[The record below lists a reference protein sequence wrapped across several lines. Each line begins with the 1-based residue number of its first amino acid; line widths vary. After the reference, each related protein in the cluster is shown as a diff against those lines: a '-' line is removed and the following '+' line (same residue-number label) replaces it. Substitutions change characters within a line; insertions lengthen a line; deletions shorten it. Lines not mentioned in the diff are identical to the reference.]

1 MQLSDYCIPKC
12 SLLEARIS
20 TPQYWVI
27 DAIDEC
33 SKYQELFT
41 LIKGIQLSFPLRI
54 FITSRK
60 IPELQRIHRSL
71 EASVSITCIEV
82 SAEDSTSDIDCYI
95 QERVRNLAND
105 LVGGKIDIAK
115 TLLRKSNTCFL
126 WVRLVL
132 DELEKVY
139 TTESI
144 TQILQSIPEGMVP
157 YYERTVRTMA
167 ENTLEKHV
175 ARAVLVWVVAS
186 SRNLFIS
193 ELSNA
198 LKLDINTVLPS
209 AKSAVEGLC
218 GQLIFVDHQ
227 SGMVSLVHTTVREFL
242 LSESAG
248 EFYISK
254 PRAHERIA
262 LTCLKLLSSGEMKP
276 PRSQR
281 MLSQARKNQE
291 LSPLTNYAITQFS
304 EHVYSASAETD
315 DILIALDLFLKTN
328 ILSWIERVAQMGD
341 LYPLI
346 RVSKNLK
353 GYLDRRA
360 KYISPLSSQVQIVDS
375 WSTDLSRIATKFGSA
390 LLQDPSSIYFVI
402 PPFCPL
408 DSTIYKQFA
417 KRPGPLGLSVV
428 GHKENAWDDCVAS
441 VNFGEDSIAAAVS
454 CGENLIAVGMESG
467 DINLFNR
474 RSCQKDSEIH
484 QKHPIDLIHFTDSSI
499 AACTTRSVV
508 LMDRM
513 GKTIWQIRLRF
524 RRILLTSSPNAVI
537 AVSQHG
543 HVLKWDLST
552 GALLG
557 EQVFAYTSPDDDG
570 DNEPAVKA
578 PDVASLSADME
589 TLALA
594 YRWGTVCIFEV
605 ASGEVI
611 AWPRDKYNR
620 LAPVLLFNPN
630 PNISLLLII
639 YTDHE
644 LALYETDTGALVSA
658 QETSSTAGILSAS
671 CSPDGRTLATV
682 DKQGVLQIWDFESL
696 SLLYHVLSPATSF
709 RILNFVSD
717 GSSVVDVTDSGMRI
731 WNPATLIRKNIEEDQ
746 SISDDALY
754 LTATEGEYE
763 TRRVSKITALCVH
776 PSLPVVFAGKHT
788 GQVIAFDTKT
798 GLQSAVLYT
807 HPHSAFVSGVAISQN
822 GVMASSDVN
831 CVVQVYNLKQ
841 ALSPAHLY
849 TYSAA
854 GIKGRIKQLCFSTR
868 GDYLLVAT
876 TQSDQVYSMKN
887 GSCVGSLQFEHGERK
902 VWRWLQLP
910 SPLKQSEQFALIHD
924 HILTKFSAS
933 AFPLKIDDTEAD
945 IHYDVGEGN
954 DETDINSAI
963 IHPETQTLVL
973 DVRYASGYV
982 SSSSMF
988 LFDLSKMTLLSDLL
1002 PKYCKHFIG
1011 VIERTRSFI
1020 FLHQNSWLCSIDIA
1034 NLALGRYIQHFYVPN
1049 EYMSVRHEVLP
1060 VRTADD
1066 NVVFCLH
1073 GELAV
1078 VINGLIFRET
1088 KALEFQCTV

>member
-1 MQLSDYCIPKC
+1 M
-12 SLLEARIS
+12 
-20 TPQYWVI
+20 
-27 DAIDEC
+27 
-33 SKYQELFT
+33 
-41 LIKGIQLSFPLRI
+41 
-54 FITSRK
+54 
-60 IPELQRIHRSL
+60 
-71 EASVSITCIEV
+71 TCIEV
-82 SAEDSTSDIDCYI
+82 SAEDSTSDIDCYV
-95 QERVRNLAND
+95 QERVKNLAND
-105 LVGGKIDIAK
+105 LVGGKKDIAE
-115 TLLRKSNTCFL
+115 TLLRRSNTCFL

-139 TTESI
+139 TAESI

-157 YYERTVRTMA
+157 YYERTVRAMA

-175 ARAVLVWVVAS
+175 ARAVLIWVVAS
-186 SRNLFIS
+186 SRNLFIP

-198 LKLDINTVLPS
+198 LKSDINTVLPS

-248 EFYISK
+248 EFYVSK

-262 LTCLKLLSSGEMKP
+262 LTCLKLLSGGEMKP
-276 PRSQR
+276 PRSHR
-281 MLSQARKNQE
+281 MLSQTRKNLE
-291 LSPLTNYAITQFS
+291 PSPLMNYAITQFS

-315 DILIALDLFLKTN
+315 EILLALDLFLKTN

-341 LYPLI
+341 LHHLI

-360 KYISPLSSQVQIVDS
+360 KYISPLSNQVQIVDS

-390 LLQDPSSIYFVI
+390 LLQDPSSIYFII

-408 DSTIYKQFA
+408 SSAIYRQFA
-417 KRPGPLGLSVV
+417 KRPGPSGLSVV

-467 DINLFNR
+467 DINFFNR
-474 RSCQKDSEIH
+474 KSCQKEGMIH
-484 QKHPIDLIHFTDSSI
+484 QKHPIDLIHFTNRSI
-499 AACTTRSVV
+499 AACTTKSVF
-508 LMDRM
+508 LMDRI
-513 GKTIWQIRLRF
+513 GNTIWQIRLRF
-524 RRILLTSSPNAVI
+524 RCILLTSSANAVI

-543 HVLKWDLST
+543 HVLKWDIST
-552 GALLG
+552 GTLLG
-557 EQVFAYTSPDDDG
+557 DQAFAYNSPDDDG
-570 DNEPAVKA
+570 NKEPSVKA

-605 ASGEVI
+605 ESGEVI
-611 AWPRDKYNR
+611 AWPRDEYNR

-639 YTDHE
+639 YTDHG
-644 LALYETDTGALVSA
+644 LALYEIDSGALVSA

-709 RILNFVSD
+709 RIIDFVSD

-731 WNPATLIRKNIEEDQ
+731 WNPATLVRKNIEEDQ

-754 LTATEGEYE
+754 LAATEGEYE
-763 TRRVSKITALCVH
+763 ARRVSKITALCAH
-776 PSLPVVFAGKHT
+776 PSLPIVLAGKHN

-798 GLQSAVLYT
+798 GLQIMVLYT
-807 HPHSAFVSGVAISQN
+807 HIHGALVSGLAVSQN
-822 GVMASSDVN
+822 SIVASSDVN
-831 CVVQVYNLKQ
+831 CVIQVWDLKQ
-841 ALSPAHLY
+841 DLSPVHLY

-854 GIKGRIKQLCFSTR
+854 QSKGRIKQLCFSTR

-876 TQSDQVYSMKN
+876 TQADRVYSMTG
-887 GSCVGSLQFEHGERK
+887 GSCVGSLHFEHDERK
-902 VWRWLQLP
+902 VWRWLQVP
-910 SPLKQSEQFALIHD
+910 SPVNQSEQFALIHD
-924 HILTKFSAS
+924 HILTEFSAS
-933 AFPLKIDDTEAD
+933 DFPSKIDSLEAD
-945 IHYDVGEGN
+945 IHYDVGKGN
-954 DETDINSAI
+954 DETEINSAI
-963 IHPETQTLVL
+963 IDPETQTLVL
-973 DVRYASGYV
+973 DVRYASGYI

-1011 VIERTRSFI
+1011 VSERTRSLI
-1020 FLHQNSWLCSIDIA
+1020 FLHQNSWLCSV
-1034 NLALGRYIQHFYVPN
+1034 NLANHVPGRYTQHFYVPD
-1049 EYMSVRHEVLP
+1049 EYTSLRHEVLP
-1060 VRTADD
+1060 VRTPDD
-1066 NVVFCLH
+1066 SVVFCLH

-1078 VINGLIFRET
+1078 VMNGLNMKEM
-1088 KALEFQCTV
+1088 KAFE

>member
-1 MQLSDYCIPKC
+1 MPRC
-12 SLLEARIS
+12 SLLEARIT

-41 LIKGIQLSFPLRI
+41 LVKGIQLSFPLRI
-54 FITSRK
+54 FFTSRK
-60 IPELQRIHRSL
+60 VPELQRIHRSL

-82 SAEDSTSDIDCYI
+82 SAEDSTSDIECYI
-95 QERVRNLAND
+95 QERVGNLTDD
-105 LVGGKIDIAK
+105 LVGDKKDIAE
-115 TLLRKSNTCFL
+115 TLLRRSNTCFL
-126 WVRLVL
+126 WVKLVL

-144 TQILQSIPEGMVP
+144 ARIIQSIPEGMVP
-157 YYERTVRTMA
+157 YYGRTVKAMA

-175 ARAVLVWVVAS
+175 AKAVLLWVVGS
-186 SRNLFIS
+186 SRKLSIP

-198 LKLDINTVLPS
+198 LNLDISTVLPS

-227 SGMVSLVHTTVREFL
+227 SGMVSLVHTTAREFL
-242 LSESAG
+242 LSKSAG
-248 EFYISK
+248 EFYISR

-262 LTCLKLLSSGEMKP
+262 LACLKLLSSGEMKP

-281 MLSQARKNQE
+281 MLSQARKNLE

-315 DILIALDLFLKTN
+315 EILLALEIFFKTN
-328 ILSWIERVAQMGD
+328 ILSWIERVAQMHD

-346 RVSKNLK
+346 RLSKNLK

-360 KYISPLSSQVQIVDS
+360 KYISPLSNQVQLVDN
-375 WSTDLSRIATKFGSA
+375 WSTDLSRIATNFGSA
-390 LLQDPSSIYFVI
+390 LLHDPSSIYFII

-408 DSTIYKQFA
+408 DSAIYKQFA
-417 KRPGPLGLSVV
+417 KRPGPSGLSVA
-428 GHKENAWDDCVAS
+428 GHKEKAWDDCIAS
-441 VNFGEDSIAAAVS
+441 VNFGEDTIAAAVS

-467 DINLFNR
+467 DINFFNR
-474 RSCQKDSEIH
+474 KSCQKEGVIH
-484 QKHPIDLIHFTDSSI
+484 QKHPIDLVHFTDRSI
-499 AACTTRSVV
+499 VASTTRSVL
-508 LMDRM
+508 LMDRI
-513 GKTIWQIRLRF
+513 GNTIWQFRLRF
-524 RRILLTSSPNAVI
+524 RCILLTSSANSII

-543 HVLKWDLST
+543 HVLKWDIST
-552 GALLG
+552 GTLL
-557 EQVFAYTSPDDDG
+557 VDRAFAYASPDDDS
-570 DNEPAVKA
+570 DNESMVKA

-605 ASGEVI
+605 ESGEVI

-644 LALYETDTGALVSA
+644 LALYETDTGVLVSA
-658 QETSSTAGILSAS
+658 QETSSSAGILSAS

-709 RILNFVSD
+709 RMINFVSD
-717 GSSVVDVTDSGMRI
+717 GSSVVDVIDSGMRI
-731 WNPATLIRKNIEEDQ
+731 WIPAALVRKNIEEDQ
-746 SISDDALY
+746 SISDDALH
-754 LTATEGEYE
+754 LAATEGEYE
-763 TRRVSKITALCVH
+763 TRRVSKITALCAH
-776 PSLPVVFAGKHT
+776 HSLPIVFAGKHN

-798 GLQSAVLYT
+798 GQQIAVLYT
-807 HPHSAFVSGVAISQN
+807 HPHSAYVSWLAVSQN
-822 GVMASSDVN
+822 NMMASSDVN
-831 CVVQVYNLKQ
+831 CIIKVWNLKP

-854 GIKGRIKQLCFSTR
+854 HIKGRIKQLCFSAR

-876 TQSDQVYSMKN
+876 AQSDQVYSMSD
-887 GSCVGSLQFEHGERK
+887 GSCVGSLQFEQSERK
-902 VWRWLQLP
+902 VSRWLQVP
-910 SPLKQSEQFALIHD
+910 SLLKQSEQFALIHN
-924 HILTKFSAS
+924 HRLTKFSAS
-933 AFPLKIDDTEAD
+933 AFPSKIDGFEFN
-945 IHYDVGEGN
+945 INYDVGEGN
-954 DETDINSAI
+954 DEIDINSAI
-963 IHPETQTLVL
+963 IRPETQTLIL

-988 LFDLSKMTLLSDLL
+988 LFDLGKMTPPSNVL
-1002 PKYCKHFIG
+1002 PKFCRHLIG
-1011 VIERTRSFI
+1011 VGERTRSLL
-1020 FLHQNSWLCSIDIA
+1020 FLHQNSWLCSINIA
-1034 NLALGRYIQHFYVPN
+1034 NVAPAYYTQHFYVPDQ
-1049 EYMSVRHEVLP
+1049 YMSVRHEVLP
-1060 VRTADD
+1060 VATSDD
-1066 NVVFCLH
+1066 NVVFCLD

-1078 VINGLIFRET
+1078 VINGLNFREM
-1088 KALEFQCTV
+1088 KAFE

>member
-1 MQLSDYCIPKC
+1 M
-12 SLLEARIS
+12 
-20 TPQYWVI
+20 I

-82 SAEDSTSDIDCYI
+82 PAEDSTSDIDCYI
-95 QERVRNLAND
+95 QERVKNLAND
-105 LVGGKIDIAK
+105 LVGGKKDIAE
-115 TLLRKSNTCFL
+115 TLLRRSNTCFL

-139 TTESI
+139 TAESI

-157 YYERTVRTMA
+157 YYERTVRAMA

-186 SRNLFIS
+186 SRNLFIP

-198 LKLDINTVLPS
+198 LKSDINTLLPS
-209 AKSAVEGLC
+209 AKNAVEGLC
-218 GQLIFVDHQ
+218 GQLIFVNHQ

-248 EFYISK
+248 EFYVSK

-262 LTCLKLLSSGEMKP
+262 LTCLRLLSSGEMKP
-276 PRSQR
+276 PRSHR
-281 MLSQARKNQE
+281 MLSQARKNLE
-291 LSPLTNYAITQFS
+291 PSPLMNYAITQFS

-315 DILIALDLFLKTN
+315 DILLALDLFLKTN

-341 LYPLI
+341 LYHLI

-360 KYISPLSSQVQIVDS
+360 KYISPLSNQVQIVDS
-375 WSTDLSRIATKFGSA
+375 WSTDLSRIATNFGSA
-390 LLQDPSSIYFVI
+390 LLQDPSSIYFII

-408 DSTIYKQFA
+408 SSAIFRQFA
-417 KRPGPLGLSVV
+417 KRPGPSGLSVV

-441 VNFGEDSIAAAVS
+441 LNFGEDSIAAAVS

-467 DINLFNR
+467 DINFFNR
-474 RSCQKDSEIH
+474 KSCQKEGMIH
-484 QKHPIDLIHFTDSSI
+484 QKHPIDLIHFTNRSI
-499 AACTTRSVV
+499 AVCTTKSVV

-513 GKTIWQIRLRF
+513 GNKIWQIRLRF
-524 RRILLTSSPNAVI
+524 RCILLTSSANAVI

-543 HVLKWDLST
+543 HVLKWDIST
-552 GALLG
+552 GTLLG
-557 EQVFAYTSPDDDG
+557 DQAFAYTSPDDDS
-570 DNEPAVKA
+570 NKEPSVKA

-605 ASGEVI
+605 ESGEVI
-611 AWPRDKYNR
+611 AWPRDEYNR

-639 YTDHE
+639 YTDHG
-644 LALYETDTGALVSA
+644 LAVYETDSGALVSA

-709 RILNFVSD
+709 RIINFVSD
-717 GSSVVDVTDSGMRI
+717 GSSVVDVIDSGMRI
-731 WNPATLIRKNIEEDQ
+731 WNPATLVRKNIEDDQ

-754 LTATEGEYE
+754 LAATEGEYE
-763 TRRVSKITALCVH
+763 ARRVSKITALCAH
-776 PSLPVVFAGKHT
+776 PSLPIVLAGKHN
-788 GQVIAFDTKT
+788 GQVIAFDSKT
-798 GLQSAVLYT
+798 GLQIVVLYT
-807 HPHSAFVSGVAISQN
+807 HTHGAFVSGLAISQN
-822 GVMASSDVN
+822 GIVASSDVN
-831 CVVQVYNLKQ
+831 CVMQVWNLKQ
-841 ALSPAHLY
+841 DLSPAHLY

-854 GIKGRIKQLCFSTR
+854 QNKGRIKQLCFSTR

-876 TQSDQVYSMKN
+876 TQADQVYSMTG
-887 GSCVGSLQFEHGERK
+887 GSCVGSLQFEQGERK
-902 VWRWLQLP
+902 VWRWLQVP
-910 SPLKQSEQFALIHD
+910 SPVNQSEQFALIHD
-924 HILTKFSAS
+924 HMFTKFSAS
-933 AFPLKIDDTEAD
+933 AFPSKIDSLEAD

-954 DETDINSAI
+954 DETEINSAI
-963 IHPETQTLVL
+963 IDPETQTLVL
-973 DVRYASGYV
+973 DVRYASGYI

-988 LFDLSKMTLLSDLL
+988 LFDLRKMTLLSDLL
-1002 PKYCKHFIG
+1002 PKHCKHFIG
-1011 VIERTRSFI
+1011 VSERTRSLM
-1020 FLHQNSWLCSIDIA
+1020 FLHQNSWLCSI
-1034 NLALGRYIQHFYVPN
+1034 NLAKLVPGRYTQHFYVPD
-1049 EYMSVRHEVLP
+1049 EYISVRHEVLP
-1060 VRTADD
+1060 VRTPDD
-1066 NVVFCLH
+1066 SVVFCLH

-1078 VINGLIFRET
+1078 VMNGLNMKEM
-1088 KALEFQCTV
+1088 KAFE

>member
-1 MQLSDYCIPKC
+1 M
-12 SLLEARIS
+12 
-20 TPQYWVI
+20 I

-71 EASVSITCIEV
+71 EASVLIISIEV
-82 SAEDSTSDIDCYI
+82 SAEDSTSDINCYI
-95 QERVRNLAND
+95 QERVKNLAND
-105 LVGGKIDIAK
+105 LVGGKKNIAEI
-115 TLLRKSNTCFL
+115 LSQRSNTCFL

-157 YYERTVRTMA
+157 YYERTVRVMA
-167 ENTLEKHV
+167 ENTIEKHV
-175 ARAVLVWVVAS
+175 ARAVLAWTVAS
-186 SRNLFIS
+186 SRNLFIL

-218 GQLIFVDHQ
+218 GQLIFVDHR

-281 MLSQARKNQE
+281 MLSQARRNLE
-291 LSPLTNYAITQFS
+291 LSPLLNYAITQFS

-315 DILIALDLFLKTN
+315 EILLALDIFLKTN
-328 ILSWIERVAQMGD
+328 ILSWIEKVAQMGD

-360 KYISPLSSQVQIVDS
+360 KYISPLNNQVQIVDS
-375 WSTDLSRIATKFGSA
+375 WSTDLSRVATKFGSA
-390 LLQDPSSIYFVI
+390 LLQDPSSIFFMI

-408 DSTIYKQFA
+408 DSAIYKQFA
-417 KRPGPLGLSVV
+417 KRQGPLGLSVV

-441 VNFGEDSIAAAVS
+441 VNFGERSIAAAVS

-467 DINLFNR
+467 DINFFNR
-474 RSCQKDSEIH
+474 KSCQKEGVIH
-484 QKHPIDLIHFTDSSI
+484 QKHPVDLIHFTDRSV

-513 GKTIWQIRLRF
+513 GNIIWQIRLRF
-524 RRILLTSSPNAVI
+524 RCILLTSSANAIV

-543 HVLKWDLST
+543 HVLKWDITT
-552 GALLG
+552 GTLLG
-557 EQVFAYTSPDDDG
+557 DQVFAYTSPDDDG
-570 DNEPAVKA
+570 HSEPTVKA

-605 ASGEVI
+605 GSGEVI

-696 SLLYHVLSPATSF
+696 SLLYHVLTPATSF
-709 RILNFVSD
+709 RIIDFVSD
-717 GSSVVDVTDSGMRI
+717 GSSVVDVVDSGMRI
-731 WNPATLIRKNIEEDQ
+731 WNPATLVRKNIEEDQ
-746 SISDDALY
+746 SISDGALY
-754 LTATEGEYE
+754 LAATEGEYE
-763 TRRVSKITALCVH
+763 THRVSKITALCAH
-776 PSLPVVFAGKHT
+776 PSLPIVFAGKHN
-788 GQVIAFDTKT
+788 GQVIAFDSKT
-798 GLQSAVLYT
+798 GLQIAVLYI
-807 HPHSAFVSGVAISQN
+807 HSRGAFVSELAVSHN
-822 GVMASSDVN
+822 GILASGDAN
-831 CVVQVYNLKQ
+831 CVIQVWNLRQ

-854 GIKGRIKQLCFSTR
+854 TIKGRIKQLCFSTR

-876 TQSDQVYSMKN
+876 AQSDQVYSMKG
-887 GSCVGSLQFEHGERK
+887 GSCVGSLQFEHSERK
-902 VWRWLQLP
+902 VWRWLQVP
-910 SPLKQSEQFALIHD
+910 SPVNQFEQFALIHD
-924 HILTKFSAS
+924 HTITKFSAL
-933 AFPLKIDDTEAD
+933 AFPSKIDGFEAD

-963 IHPETQTLVL
+963 IHPETQTLAL
-973 DVRYASGYV
+973 DVSYASGYV

-988 LFDLSKMTLLSDLL
+988 LFDLSRMTLLSDLL
-1002 PKYCKHFIG
+1002 PKHCKHHIG
-1011 VIERTRSFI
+1011 VSERTRSLV
-1020 FLHQNSWLCSIDIA
+1020 FLHQNSWLCSINLT
-1034 NLALGRYIQHFYVPN
+1034 NLAPGRYTQHFYVPD
-1049 EYMSVRHEVLP
+1049 EYISVGHEVLP
-1060 VRTADD
+1060 VLTSDD

-1078 VINGLIFRET
+1078 VMNGLNFREM
-1088 KALEFQCTV
+1088 KSLE

>member
-1 MQLSDYCIPKC
+1 M
-12 SLLEARIS
+12 
-20 TPQYWVI
+20 I

-33 SKYQELFT
+33 SKYQELFA

-60 IPELQRIHRSL
+60 IPELQRIHRPL
-71 EASVSITCIEV
+71 EASVAITCIEV
-82 SAEDSTSDIDCYI
+82 SPDDSTGGIDCYI
-95 QERVRNLAND
+95 QERVKNLGND
-105 LVGGKIDIAK
+105 LVGSKKDIAE
-115 TLLRKSNTCFL
+115 TLLRRSSTCFL

-144 TQILQSIPEGMVP
+144 TQILRSIPEGMVP
-157 YYERTVRTMA
+157 YYERTVRAMA

-175 ARAVLVWVVAS
+175 ARSVLVWVVAS
-186 SRNLFIS
+186 SRNLYVP

-198 LKLDINTVLPS
+198 LKLDIDTVLPS

-218 GQLIFVDHQ
+218 GQLIFVDRQ
-227 SGMVSLVHTTVREFL
+227 SGMVRLVHATVREFL
-242 LSESAG
+242 LSKSAG

-281 MLSQARKNQE
+281 MLSQALKNLE
-291 LSPLTNYAITQFS
+291 LSSLMDYAVTQFS

-315 DILIALDLFLKTN
+315 EILLALDLFLKMN

-360 KYISPLSSQVQIVDS
+360 KYISPLSNQVQIVDS

-408 DSTIYKQFA
+408 DSAIYKQFA
-417 KRPGPLGLSVV
+417 KRPGPTALSVV
-428 GHKENAWDDCVAS
+428 GYKENAWDDCVAS

-474 RSCQKDSEIH
+474 RSCQKEGEIH
-484 QKHPIDLIHFTDSSI
+484 QKHPIDLIHFTDRSI

-513 GKTIWQIRLRF
+513 GKIIWQIRLRF
-524 RRILLTSSPNAVI
+524 RCILLTSSANAIV

-543 HVLKWDLST
+543 HVLKWDIST

-557 EQVFAYTSPDDDG
+557 DQVFAYTSPD
-570 DNEPAVKA
+570 NERDSGPTVKA
-578 PDVASLSADME
+578 PDVASLSPDME

-605 ASGEVI
+605 ESGEVI

-696 SLLYHVLSPATSF
+696 TLLYHVLSPATSF
-709 RILNFVSD
+709 RIISFVSD
-717 GSSVVDVTDSGMRI
+717 GSSVVDMIDSGMRI

-754 LTATEGEYE
+754 LAATEGEYE
-763 TRRVSKITALCVH
+763 TRRVSKITALCAHHSFAIV
-776 PSLPVVFAGKHT
+776 LAGKHN

-798 GLQSAVLYT
+798 GLQLAVLYT
-807 HPHSAFVSGVAISQN
+807 HPHGALISGLAVSQN
-822 GVMASSDVN
+822 GIIASSDVN
-831 CVVQVYNLKQ
+831 CVIQVWILKQ

-854 GIKGRIKQLCFSTR
+854 QIKGRVKQLCFSTC

-876 TQSDQVYSMKN
+876 TQSDQVYSMKV
-887 GSCVGSLQFEHGERK
+887 GSCVGSLQFEHGDRK
-902 VWRWLQLP
+902 VWRWLQVP
-910 SPLKQSEQFALIHD
+910 SPVKQSEQFALIHD
-924 HILTKFSAS
+924 HILSKFSAS
-933 AFPLKIDDTEAD
+933 AFPSKIDDFEAEL
-945 IHYDVGEGN
+945 HYDVGEGN
-954 DETDINSAI
+954 DETDIYSAI
-963 IHPETQTLVL
+963 IHPGTQTLIL
-973 DVRYASGYV
+973 DIRYASGYV

-988 LFDLSKMTLLSDLL
+988 LFDLNKMMLLSDIL
-1002 PKYCKHFIG
+1002 PKYCKHLIG
-1011 VIERTRSFI
+1011 VSERTRSVV
-1020 FLHQNSWLCSIDIA
+1020 FLHQNSWLCSINLA
-1034 NLALGRYIQHFYVPN
+1034 NLASGRYTQHFYVPD

-1060 VRTADD
+1060 VCTPDD

-1073 GELAV
+1073 GELAI
-1078 VINGLIFRET
+1078 VINGLNFRGRRP
-1088 KALEFQCTV
+1088 

>member
-1 MQLSDYCIPKC
+1 MQLSGYRILRC
-12 SLLEARIS
+12 SFLEARII

-33 SKYQELFT
+33 SKYQELFA

-60 IPELQRIHRSL
+60 IPEVQRIHRSL
-71 EASVSITCIEV
+71 EASVSMTCVEV

-95 QERVRNLAND
+95 QERVKNLAND
-105 LVGGKIDIAK
+105 LVGGQKDIAE
-115 TLLRKSNTCFL
+115 TLLRRSNTCFL

-139 TTESI
+139 TAESI

-157 YYERTVRTMA
+157 YYERTVKAMA
-167 ENTLEKHV
+167 ENSLEKHV
-175 ARAVLVWVVAS
+175 ARTVLVWVVAS
-186 SRNLFIS
+186 SRNLYIP

-227 SGMVSLVHTTVREFL
+227 SGMISLVHTTVREFL

-254 PRAHERIA
+254 PSAHERIA
-262 LTCLKLLSSGEMKP
+262 LTCLKLLSNGEMKP
-276 PRSQR
+276 PRSPR

-291 LSPLTNYAITQFS
+291 LSPLMNYAITQFS

-315 DILIALDLFLKTN
+315 EVLLALDLFLKTN
-328 ILSWIERVAQMGD
+328 VLSWIERVAQMGD

-390 LLQDPSSIYFVI
+390 LLQDPWSIYFVI

-408 DSTIYKQFA
+408 NSAVYKQFA
-417 KRPGPLGLSVV
+417 KRPGPSGLSVV

-467 DINLFNR
+467 DINFFNR
-474 RSCQKDSEIH
+474 KSGQKEGVIH
-484 QKHPIDLIHFTDSSI
+484 QKHPIDLIHFTDRSI
-499 AACTTRSVV
+499 VACTTRSVV

-513 GKTIWQIRLRF
+513 GNTIWQIRLRF
-524 RRILLTSSPNAVI
+524 RCILLTSSANAII

-543 HVLKWDLST
+543 HVLKWDIST

-557 EQVFAYTSPDDDG
+557 DQVFAYTSPDDDG

-605 ASGEVI
+605 ESGEAI
-611 AWPRDKYNR
+611 AWPRDKYSR

-639 YTDHE
+639 YTDHG

-658 QETSSTAGILSAS
+658 QETSSSAGILSAS
-671 CSPDGRTLATV
+671 CSSDGRTLATV

-709 RILNFVSD
+709 RIISFVSD
-717 GSSVVDVTDSGMRI
+717 GSSVVDVVDSGMRI
-731 WNPATLIRKNIEEDQ
+731 WNPATLVRKNIEEDQ

-754 LTATEGEYE
+754 LAATEGEYE
-763 TRRVSKITALCVH
+763 TRRVSKITALCAH
-776 PSLPVVFAGKHT
+776 PSLPLVFAGKHN
-788 GQVIAFDTKT
+788 GQVIAFDTIT
-798 GLQSAVLYT
+798 GLQIAVLYT
-807 HPHSAFVSGVAISQN
+807 HPHGAFVSGLAVSQK
-822 GVMASSDVN
+822 GIMASSDVN
-831 CVVQVYNLKQ
+831 CVVQVWNLKQ
-841 ALSPAHLY
+841 VLSPAHLY

-854 GIKGRIKQLCFSTR
+854 KIKGRIEQLCFSTH
-868 GDYLLVAT
+868 DNHLLVAT
-876 TQSDQVYSMKN
+876 TQSDQVYSMRD

-902 VWRWLQLP
+902 VWRWLQVP
-910 SPLKQSEQFALIHD
+910 SPVKQPEQFALIHD

-933 AFPLKIDDTEAD
+933 AFPSKMDDFKIDV
-945 IHYDVGEGN
+945 HYDVGEGN
-954 DETDINSAI
+954 DETAIKSAI
-963 IHPETQTLVL
+963 IHTETQTLVL

-982 SSSSMF
+982 SSSSIF
-988 LFDLSKMTLLSDLL
+988 LFDLSEMTLLSDLL
-1002 PKYCKHFIG
+1002 PKYCKHLIG
-1011 VIERTRSFI
+1011 VSERTRSFV
-1020 FLHQNSWLCSIDIA
+1020 FLHQNSWLCSIDLA
-1034 NLALGRYIQHFYVPN
+1034 NLALGRYTQHFYVPE
-1049 EYMSVRHEVLP
+1049 EYMSVRDEVLP
-1060 VRTADD
+1060 VRTVDD

-1078 VINGLIFRET
+1078 VMNGLNFRET
-1088 KALEFQCTV
+1088 KILE

>member
-1 MQLSDYCIPKC
+1 MQLPEYCIPRG
-12 SLLEARIS
+12 SLLEARVSI
-20 TPQYWVI
+20 PQYWVI

-33 SKYQELFT
+33 SKYQELFA

-71 EASVSITCIEV
+71 EASVAITCIEV
-82 SAEDSTSDIDCYI
+82 PAEDSTGDIDCYI
-95 QERVRNLAND
+95 QERVKNLAND
-105 LVGGKIDIAK
+105 LVGSKKDIAE
-115 TLLRKSNTCFL
+115 TILRRSSTCFL

-144 TQILQSIPEGMVP
+144 TQILRSIPEGMVP

-186 SRNLFIS
+186 SRNLYVP

-198 LKLDINTVLPS
+198 LKLDIDTVLPS

-218 GQLIFVDHQ
+218 GQLIFVDRQ
-227 SGMVSLVHTTVREFL
+227 SGMVRLVHATVREFL
-242 LSESAG
+242 LSKSAG

-254 PRAHERIA
+254 LRAHERIA

-281 MLSQARKNQE
+281 MLSQARKNLE
-291 LSPLTNYAITQFS
+291 LSSLMDYAVTQFS

-315 DILIALDLFLKTN
+315 EILLALDLFLKTN

-360 KYISPLSSQVQIVDS
+360 KYISPLSNQMQIVDS

-408 DSTIYKQFA
+408 DSAIYKQFA
-417 KRPGPLGLSVV
+417 KRPGPTALSVV
-428 GHKENAWDDCVAS
+428 GYKENVWDDCVAS
-441 VNFGEDSIAAAVS
+441 VSFGEDSIAAAVS

-467 DINLFNR
+467 DINIFNPK
-474 RSCQKDSEIH
+474 SCQKEGEIH
-484 QKHPIDLIHFTDSSI
+484 QKNPIDLIHFTDRSI

-513 GKTIWQIRLRF
+513 GKILWQIRLRF
-524 RRILLTSSPNAVI
+524 RCILLTSSANAIV

-543 HVLKWDLST
+543 HVLKWDIST
-552 GALLG
+552 GTLLG
-557 EQVFAYTSPDDDG
+557 DQVFAYTSPDNEG
-570 DNEPAVKA
+570 DSGPTVKA
-578 PDVASLSADME
+578 PDAASLSADME

-594 YRWGTVCIFEV
+594 YRWGTVCIFDVE
-605 ASGEVI
+605 SGEVI

-696 SLLYHVLSPATSF
+696 TLLYHVLSPATSF
-709 RILNFVSD
+709 RIISFVSD
-717 GSSVVDVTDSGMRI
+717 GSSVVDMIDSGMRI
-731 WNPATLIRKNIEEDQ
+731 WKPATLIRKNVEEDQ

-754 LTATEGEYE
+754 LAATEGEYE
-763 TRRVSKITALCVH
+763 TRRVSKITALCAH
-776 PSLPVVFAGKHT
+776 PSLAIVLAGKHN

-798 GLQSAVLYT
+798 GLQLAVLYA
-807 HPHSAFVSGVAISQN
+807 HPHGALISGLAVSQN
-822 GVMASSDVN
+822 GIIASSDVN
-831 CVVQVYNLKQ
+831 CVIQVWILKQ

-854 GIKGRIKQLCFSTR
+854 QIKGRVKQLCFSTY
-868 GDYLLVAT
+868 GDYLLIAT
-876 TQSDQVYSMKN
+876 TQSDQVYSMKV
-887 GSCVGSLQFEHGERK
+887 GSCVGSLRFEHGERN
-902 VWRWLQLP
+902 VWRWLQVP
-910 SPLKQSEQFALIHD
+910 SPVKQSEQFALIHD
-924 HILTKFSAS
+924 HILSKFSAS
-933 AFPLKIDDTEAD
+933 AFPSKIDDVEAEL
-945 IHYDVGEGN
+945 HYDVGEGN
-954 DETDINSAI
+954 DETDIHSAI
-963 IHPETQTLVL
+963 IHPETQTLIL
-973 DVRYASGYV
+973 GIRYASGYV

-988 LFDLSKMTLLSDLL
+988 LFDLNKMMLLSDYL
-1002 PKYCKHFIG
+1002 PKYCKHLIG
-1011 VIERTRSFI
+1011 VSERTRGVV
-1020 FLHQNSWLCSIDIA
+1020 FLHRNSWLCSINLA
-1034 NLALGRYIQHFYVPN
+1034 NLASGRYTQHFYVPD

-1060 VRTADD
+1060 VCTSDD
-1066 NVVFCLH
+1066 NVIFCLH
-1073 GELAV
+1073 GELAI
-1078 VINGLIFRET
+1078 VINGLNFRGRRP
-1088 KALEFQCTV
+1088 

>member
-1 MQLSDYCIPKC
+1 MPLYEYRIPRC
-12 SLLEARIS
+12 SLSEARIS

-82 SAEDSTSDIDCYI
+82 SAEDSTSDIGCYI
-95 QERVRNLAND
+95 QERVKNLAND
-105 LVGGKIDIAK
+105 LVGGKKDIAE
-115 TLLRKSNTCFL
+115 TLLRRSNTCFL

-157 YYERTVRTMA
+157 YYERTVRAMA

-186 SRNLFIS
+186 SRNLFIP

-198 LKLDINTVLPS
+198 LKSDINTVLPS

-242 LSESAG
+242 LSESAR
-248 EFYISK
+248 EFYIFK

-281 MLSQARKNQE
+281 MLSQARKNLE
-291 LSPLTNYAITQFS
+291 PSPLMNYAITQFS

-315 DILIALDLFLKTN
+315 EILLALDLFLKTN

-360 KYISPLSSQVQIVDS
+360 KYISPLSNQVQIVDN

-390 LLQDPSSIYFVI
+390 LLQDPSSIHFLI

-408 DSTIYKQFA
+408 SSAIYRQFA
-417 KRPGPLGLSVV
+417 KRPGPSGLSVV
-428 GHKENAWDDCVAS
+428 GHRENAWDDCVAS

-467 DINLFNR
+467 DINFFNR
-474 RSCQKDSEIH
+474 KSCQKEGMIH
-484 QKHPIDLIHFTDSSI
+484 QKHPIDLIHFTDRSI

-513 GKTIWQIRLRF
+513 GNTIWQIRLRF
-524 RRILLTSSPNAVI
+524 RCILLTSSANAIV

-543 HVLKWDLST
+543 HVLKWDIST
-552 GALLG
+552 GTLLG
-557 EQVFAYTSPDDDG
+557 DQAFAYTSPDDDG
-570 DNEPAVKA
+570 DKEPSVKA

-605 ASGEVI
+605 ESGEVI
-611 AWPRDKYNR
+611 AWPRDECNR

-630 PNISLLLII
+630 PNLSLLLII
-639 YTDHE
+639 YTDHG

-709 RILNFVSD
+709 RIIDFVSD

-731 WNPATLIRKNIEEDQ
+731 WNPATLVRKNIEEDQ

-754 LTATEGEYE
+754 LAATEGEYE
-763 TRRVSKITALCVH
+763 ARRVSKITALCAH
-776 PSLPVVFAGKHT
+776 PSLPIAFAGKHN

-798 GLQSAVLYT
+798 GLQIVVLYT
-807 HPHSAFVSGVAISQN
+807 HPHGAFVSGLAVSQN
-822 GVMASSDVN
+822 GMVASSDVN
-831 CVVQVYNLKQ
+831 CVIQVWNLKQ
-841 ALSPAHLY
+841 ALSPTHLY
-849 TYSAA
+849 TYAA
-854 GIKGRIKQLCFSTR
+854 AQIKGRVKQLCFSTR

-876 TQSDQVYSMKN
+876 TQADQVYSMTS

-902 VWRWLQLP
+902 VWRWLQVP
-910 SPLKQSEQFALIHD
+910 SPAKQSEQFALMHD
-924 HILTKFSAS
+924 HKLTEFSAS
-933 AFPLKIDDTEAD
+933 AFPSKIDGFEAD
-945 IHYDVGEGN
+945 LHYDVGNCN
-954 DETDINSAI
+954 DETDINSAV

-973 DVRYASGYV
+973 DVRYASGYI

-1002 PKYCKHFIG
+1002 PKYCKHLIG
-1011 VIERTRSFI
+1011 VSERTRSLV
-1020 FLHQNSWLCSIDIA
+1020 FLHQNSWLCSI
-1034 NLALGRYIQHFYVPN
+1034 NLANIVPGRYTQHFYVPD

-1060 VRTADD
+1060 VRTSDD
-1066 NVVFCLH
+1066 SVVFCLH

-1078 VINGLIFRET
+1078 VMNGLNMKEMKPFE
-1088 KALEFQCTV
+1088 

>member
-1 MQLSDYCIPKC
+1 MHLSEYCIPRG
-12 SLLEARIS
+12 SLLEARVS

-33 SKYQELFT
+33 SKYQELFA
-41 LIKGIQLSFPLRI
+41 LIKGIQLSFPLKI

-71 EASVSITCIEV
+71 EASVAITCIEV
-82 SAEDSTSDIDCYI
+82 SAEDSTCDIDCYI
-95 QERVRNLAND
+95 QERVKILAND
-105 LVGGKIDIAK
+105 LVGSKKDIAE
-115 TLLRKSNTCFL
+115 TLLRRSSTCFL

-144 TQILQSIPEGMVP
+144 TQILRSIPEGMVP
-157 YYERTVRTMA
+157 YYERTVRAMA

-175 ARAVLVWVVAS
+175 ARSVLVWVVAS
-186 SRNLFIS
+186 SRNLYVP

-198 LKLDINTVLPS
+198 LKLDIDTVLPS

-218 GQLIFVDHQ
+218 GQLIFVDRQ
-227 SGMVSLVHTTVREFL
+227 SGMVRLVHATVREFL
-242 LSESAG
+242 LSKSAG

-281 MLSQARKNQE
+281 MLSQARKNLE
-291 LSPLTNYAITQFS
+291 LSPLMDYAVTQFS

-315 DILIALDLFLKTN
+315 EILLALDLFLKTN

-360 KYISPLSSQVQIVDS
+360 KYISPLSNQVQIVDS

-390 LLQDPSSIYFVI
+390 LLQDPSSIYFVL

-408 DSTIYKQFA
+408 DSAIYKQFA
-417 KRPGPLGLSVV
+417 KRPGSTALSVV
-428 GHKENAWDDCVAS
+428 GYKENAWDDCVAS

-474 RSCQKDSEIH
+474 KSCQKEGEIH
-484 QKHPIDLIHFTDSSI
+484 QKHPIDLIHFTDRSI

-513 GKTIWQIRLRF
+513 GKIIWQIRLRF
-524 RRILLTSSPNAVI
+524 RCILLTSSANAIV

-543 HVLKWDLST
+543 HVLKWDIST
-552 GALLG
+552 GTLLG
-557 EQVFAYTSPDDDG
+557 DQVFAYTSPDNEG
-570 DNEPAVKA
+570 DSGPTVKA

-605 ASGEVI
+605 ESGEVI

-696 SLLYHVLSPATSF
+696 TLLYHVLSPATSF
-709 RILNFVSD
+709 RIISFVSD
-717 GSSVVDVTDSGMRI
+717 GSSVVDMIDSGMRI

-754 LTATEGEYE
+754 LAATEGEYE
-763 TRRVSKITALCVH
+763 TRRVSKITALCAH
-776 PSLPVVFAGKHT
+776 PSLAIVLAGKHN

-798 GLQSAVLYT
+798 GLQLAVLYT
-807 HPHSAFVSGVAISQN
+807 HPHGALISGLAVSQN
-822 GVMASSDVN
+822 GIIASSDVN
-831 CVVQVYNLKQ
+831 CVIQVWILKQ

-854 GIKGRIKQLCFSTR
+854 QIKGRIKQLCFSTC

-876 TQSDQVYSMKN
+876 TQSDLVYSMKV

-902 VWRWLQLP
+902 VWRWLQMP
-910 SPLKQSEQFALIHD
+910 SPVKQSEQFALIHD
-924 HILTKFSAS
+924 HILSKFSAP
-933 AFPLKIDDTEAD
+933 AFPSKIDDVEAD
-945 IHYDVGEGN
+945 LHYDVGEGN
-954 DETDINSAI
+954 DETDIYSAI
-963 IHPETQTLVL
+963 IHPGTQTLIL
-973 DVRYASGYV
+973 NIRYASGYV

-988 LFDLSKMTLLSDLL
+988 LFDLNKMMLLSDIL
-1002 PKYCKHFIG
+1002 PKYCKHLIG
-1011 VIERTRSFI
+1011 VSERTRSVV
-1020 FLHQNSWLCSIDIA
+1020 FLHQNSWLCSINLA
-1034 NLALGRYIQHFYVPN
+1034 NLASGRYTQHFYVPD

-1060 VRTADD
+1060 VCTPDD
-1066 NVVFCLH
+1066 NVIFCLH
-1073 GELAV
+1073 GELAM
-1078 VINGLIFRET
+1078 VINGLNFRGRRP
-1088 KALEFQCTV
+1088 